1 MVRRRDER
9 WWLERAD
16 EVKPVDEGA
25 VVATNAGLWLLHL
38 PESIPATRDAEGVPP
53 TLAALT
59 LRFIVHKDG
68 GIVEFTASR
77 GDRRLDLKTRAH
89 HAPLLALARAR
100 LAESERS
107 SEEQGWVEQ
116 DEIVRQLGCDAS
128 RFHVDIHRIRRQ
140 FIAAGVV
147 DAANVVERCQGSR
160 KLRLGVSAV
169 EIITL
174 P

>member
-1 MVRRRDER
+1 VSQAGFGAELSEIVEKV
-9 WWLERAD
+9 LEYLD
-16 EVKPVDEGA
+16 TEV
-25 VVATNAGLWLLHL
+25 